1 MSTRIMVFGSN
12 LSGRH
17 GKGAALYAK
26 INYGA
31 VYGVGVGRTGNAYAI
46 PTKDGQ
52 LRTLPLTIIKQY
64 VDGFIEYA
72 KANPDLEFNVTR
84 IGCGLA
90 NLCDSSVAPLFS
102 NAPENCFFDGFW
114 RTYLGDSKNYWGTY
128 A

>member
-1 MSTRIMVFGSN
+1 MTSRCFVFGSN
-12 LSGRH
+12 FDGRH

-26 INYGA
+26 LNYGA

-46 PTKDGQ
+46 PTKDGR
-52 LRTLPLTIIKQY
+52 LRTLPLTVIKQY
-64 VDGFIEYA
+64 VDGFVEYA

-84 IGCGLA
+84 VGCGLA
-90 NLCDSSVAPLFS
+90 NLCDSAVAPLFS
-102 NAPENCFFDGFW
+102 SASENCFFDEFW